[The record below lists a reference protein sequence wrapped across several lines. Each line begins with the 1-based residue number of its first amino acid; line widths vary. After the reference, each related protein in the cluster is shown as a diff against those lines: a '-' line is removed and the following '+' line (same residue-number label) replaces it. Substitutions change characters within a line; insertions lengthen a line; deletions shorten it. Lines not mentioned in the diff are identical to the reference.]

1 MQAMATLN
9 IPLDTFYGVMLIFLR
24 VAAIVFSAP
33 VLDTA
38 TIPVIFKAGLAV
50 AVSILLLPAVDAV
63 VTVKDLSLMTLVIVV
78 FSEIAIGITIG
89 LSVKLLFTG
98 IQLAGQIVGYQMG
111 FAVANV
117 VDPTTS
123 IQIPILAQFYNLT
136 AMLVFL
142 SINAHHMFFSALV
155 DSYTVLPPLSL
166 SISPQAVGMMM
177 RLAANMFVV
186 AIKVGA
192 PLIAVMLMVSVA
204 LGMVAR
210 TVPQIHIFIV
220 AMPLKIL
227 IGLIFMLMV
236 TPYLTAFLVD
246 LFSSFPMTLYDL
258 MRLMALAR

>member
-1 MQAMATLN
+1 MATLN
-9 IPLDTFYGVMLIFLR
+9 IPLDAFYGVMLIFLR

-38 TIPVIFKAGLAV
+38 TIPVVFKAGLAF
-50 AVSILLLPAVDAV
+50 AVSILLLPVVDAV
-63 VTVKDLSLMTLVIVV
+63 VTVRDLSLMAFVIGV
-78 FSEIAIGITIG
+78 FSEIAIGVTIG

-117 VDPTTS
+117 VDPATS
-123 IQIPILAQFYNLT
+123 AQIPILAQFYNLT

-155 DSYTVLPPLSL
+155 DSYTILPPLSIH
-166 SISPQAVGMMM
+166 ISPQLVGMMM

-204 LGMVAR
+204 LGLVAR

-220 AMPLKIL
+220 AMPLKIV
-227 IGLIFMLMV
+227 IGLVFMVIV
-236 TPYLTAFLVD
+236 TPYLTAYLIE
-246 LFSSFPMTLYDL
+246 LFSSYQMTLFDL
-258 MRLMALAR
+258 IRLMASAR

>member
-1 MQAMATLN
+1 MATLN
-9 IPLDTFYGVMLIFLR
+9 IPLDAFYGVLLIFLR
-24 VAAIVFSAP
+24 VAAIVFSTP

-38 TIPVIFKAGLAV
+38 TIPVLFKAGLAF
-50 AVSILLLPAVDAV
+50 AVSILLLPVVHAV
-63 VTVKDLSLMTLVIVV
+63 VSIQDLSLMAFVIGV
-78 FSEIAIGITIG
+78 FSEIAIGVTIG

-98 IQLAGQIVGYQMG
+98 IQLAGQIAGFQMG

-142 SINAHHMFFSALV
+142 SINAHHMFFTALV
-155 DSYTVLPPLSL
+155 DSYKILPPLSMQ
-166 SISPQAVGMMM
+166 ISPQLVGMMM
-177 RLAANMFVV
+177 QLAANMFVV

-192 PLIAVMLMVSVA
+192 PLIAVMLVVSVG
-204 LGMVAR
+204 LGLVAR

-227 IGLIFMLMV
+227 IGLVFMIMV
-236 TPYLTAFLVD
+236 TPYLTAYLID
-246 LFSSFPMTLYDL
+246 LFSSYPVTLFDL
-258 MRLMALAR
+258 IRIMALG

>member
-1 MQAMATLN
+1 MATLN
-9 IPLDTFYGVMLIFLR
+9 IPVDAFYGVMLIFLR

-33 VLDTA
+33 VLDTN
-38 TIPVIFKAGLAV
+38 TIPAVFKAGLAI
-50 AVSILLLPAVDAV
+50 AVSILLLPVVDTV
-63 VTVKDLSLMTLVIVV
+63 VTVRGLSLMTFVIGV
-78 FSEIAIGITIG
+78 FSEIAIGVTIG
-89 LSVKLLFTG
+89 LSVKLLFSG

-117 VDPTTS
+117 VDPATS
-123 IQIPILAQFYNLT
+123 AQIPILAQFYNLT

-142 SINAHHMFFSALV
+142 AINAHHLFFSALV
-155 DSYTVLPPLSL
+155 DSYTILPPLSMH
-166 SISPQAVGMMM
+166 ISPQLVGMM

-220 AMPLKIL
+220 AMPLKIV
-227 IGLIFMLMV
+227 IGLVFLLMV
-236 TPYLTAFLVD
+236 SPYLTAFLID
-246 LFSSFPMTLYDL
+246 LFSSYQATLFDL
-258 MRLMALAR
+258 IRLMALAG

>member
-1 MQAMATLN
+1 MATLN
-9 IPLDTFYGVMLIFLR
+9 IPVDAFYGVMLIFLR

-33 VLDTA
+33 VLDTN
-38 TIPVIFKAGLAV
+38 TIPAVFKAGLAL
-50 AVSILLLPAVDAV
+50 AVSVLLLPAVETV
-63 VTVKDLSLMTLVIVV
+63 VTVKDLSLMTFVIGV
-78 FSEIAIGITIG
+78 FSEIAIGVTIG
-89 LSVKLLFTG
+89 LSVKLLFAG

-117 VDPTTS
+117 VDPATS
-123 IQIPILAQFYNLT
+123 TQIPILAQFYNLT

-142 SINAHHMFFSALV
+142 AINAHHLFFSALV
-155 DSYTVLPPLSL
+155 DSYSILPPLSMHV
-166 SISPQAVGMMM
+166 SPQLVGMMM

-186 AIKVGA
+186 AVKVGA

-220 AMPLKIL
+220 AMPLKIV
-227 IGLIFMLMV
+227 IGLVFLLMV
-236 TPYLTAFLVD
+236 SPYLTAYLID
-246 LFSSFPMTLYDL
+246 LFSSYQVTLFDL

>member
-1 MQAMATLN
+1 MATLN
-9 IPLDTFYGVMLIFLR
+9 IPLDAFYGVILIFLR

-38 TIPVIFKAGLAV
+38 TIPVVFKAGLAF
-50 AVSILLLPAVDAV
+50 AVSILLLPVVDAV
-63 VTVKDLSLMTLVIVV
+63 VSVRDLSLMAFVIGI
-78 FSEIAIGITIG
+78 FSEIAIGVTIG

-117 VDPTTS
+117 MDPATS
-123 IQIPILAQFYNLT
+123 AQIPILAQFYNLT

-155 DSYTVLPPLSL
+155 DSYTILPPLSIH
-166 SISPQAVGMMM
+166 ISPQLVGMMM
-177 RLAANMFVV
+177 RLATNMFVV

-204 LGMVAR
+204 LGLVAR
-210 TVPQIHIFIV
+210 TVPQINIFIV
-220 AMPLKIL
+220 AMPMKIV
-227 IGLIFMLMV
+227 IGLVFMV
-236 TPYLTAFLVD
+236 IVSPYLTAYLID
-246 LFSSFPMTLYDL
+246 LFSSYQVTLFDL
-258 MRLMALAR
+258 IRLMASAR

>member
-1 MQAMATLN
+1 MATLN
-9 IPLDTFYGVMLIFLR
+9 IPLDAFYGVMLIFLR

-33 VLDTA
+33 VLDTN
-38 TIPVIFKAGLAV
+38 TIPVLFKVGLAF
-50 AVSILLLPAVDAV
+50 AVSVLLLPVVDAV
-63 VTVKDLSLMTLVIVV
+63 VTVRDLSLMTFVIGV
-78 FSEIAIGITIG
+78 FSEIAIGVTIG
-89 LSVKLLFTG
+89 LSVKLLFAG

-117 VDPTTS
+117 VDPATS
-123 IQIPILAQFYNLT
+123 AQIPILAQFYNLT

-155 DSYTVLPPLSL
+155 DSYKILPPLSMH
-166 SISPQAVGMMM
+166 ISPQLVGMMM

-192 PLIAVMLMVSVA
+192 PLIAVMLMVTVA
-204 LGMVAR
+204 FGMVAR

-220 AMPLKIL
+220 AMPVKII
-227 IGLIFMLMV
+227 IGLLFMLMV
-236 TPYLTAFLVD
+236 TPYLTAFLIE
-246 LFSSFPMTLYDL
+246 LFSSYQVTLFDL